1 MQLIVNISFSSGF
14 LIMGFDKAK
23 NNTVIGTFNISSTDQ
38 DSRTLDCGQYD
49 VHTDSLA
56 IIRANIDGFILFS

>member
-1 MQLIVNISFSSGF
+1 MQLIANISFSSGF

-49 VHTDSLA
+49 VYTQTLWLLLGL
-56 IIRANIDGFILFS
+56 I